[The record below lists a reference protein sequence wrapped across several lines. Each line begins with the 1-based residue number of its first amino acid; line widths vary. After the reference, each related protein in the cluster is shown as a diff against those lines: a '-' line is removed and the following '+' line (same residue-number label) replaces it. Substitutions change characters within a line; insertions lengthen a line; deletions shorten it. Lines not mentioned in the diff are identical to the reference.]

1 VASNQLRLNF
11 FGINAQIFDGLR
23 DNFATDEIFFRE
35 RIERADDGALGV
47 HFKKPAQARAGVA
60 AAKTIRAQREQSAR
74 NPRRNL
80 VGHSAD
86 VVGNGD
92 ERPRCH
98 PRRRALAFA
107 ASADDPFWFRRV
119 ASADR
124 GRRRPR
130 YSSRRVVA
138 LVGESGSGK
147 SLIAHTIAGI
157 LDPAA
162 KLDADR
168 LTLAG
173 TDILANGWDQLRGRK
188 VGIVFQN
195 SRAALNPIRSIGRQL
210 ADVFRAHGTASRA
223 DLGSAVIAA
232 LTDVRIPDPERR
244 MNAYPGELSG
254 GMCQRV
260 MLAIALAGDPSLL
273 IADEPTTGLDAT
285 TQSAILA
292 LLLERARARR
302 MAAILITHDLELA
315 RAYAERIVVMHAG
328 QIVEDA
334 PASALF
340 SKPRHPYSAL
350 LIAATPARARSV
362 DALAGIPGNTPVL
375 DADTPACRFADRCER
390 AEPLCRTVF
399 PSRRL
404 DTEGHSFHCWRPL

>member
-1 VASNQLRLNF
+1 MNAPLAFPVDAPLLSLRRL
-11 FGINAQIFDGLR
+11 
-23 DNFATDEIFFRE
+23 
-35 RIERADDGALGV
+35 
-47 HFKKPAQARAGVA
+47 
-60 AAKTIRAQREQSAR
+60 TIRFGSDASH
-74 NPRRNL
+74 PPTVSGVDL
-80 VGHSAD
+80 D
-86 VVGNGD
+86 I
-92 ERPRCH
+92 RPGE
-98 PRRRALAFA
+98 F
-107 ASADDPFWFRRV
+107 
-119 ASADR
+119 
-124 GRRRPR
+124 
-130 YSSRRVVA
+130 VA

-210 ADVFRAHGTASRA
+210 ADVFKAHRTAPRA
-223 DLGSAVIAA
+223 DLASAVIAA
-232 LTDVRIPDPERR
+232 LTNVRIPDPERR

-362 DALAGIPGNTPVL
+362 DALAGIPGRTPVL

-390 AEPLCRTVF
+390 AEPLCRTQF
-399 PSRRL
+399 PPRRL
-404 DTEGHSFHCWRPL
+404 DTEGHGFHCWRPL

>member
-1 VASNQLRLNF
+1 MNVDAPVLSLRRL
-11 FGINAQIFDGLR
+11 
-23 DNFATDEIFFRE
+23 
-35 RIERADDGALGV
+35 
-47 HFKKPAQARAGVA
+47 
-60 AAKTIRAQREQSAR
+60 TIRFGSDAS
-74 NPRRNL
+74 
-80 VGHSAD
+80 
-86 VVGNGD
+86 
-92 ERPRCH
+92 RP
-98 PRRRALAFA
+98 PTVDGVDL
-107 ASADDPFWFRRV
+107 DI
-119 ASADR
+119 
-124 GRRRPR
+124 RPGEF
-130 YSSRRVVA
+130 VA

-173 TDILANGWDQLRGRK
+173 TEILANGWDRLRGRK

-210 ADVFRAHGTASRA
+210 ADVFKAHGTVSRA
-223 DLGSAVIAA
+223 DLASAVIAA

-273 IADEPTTGLDAT
+273 IADEPTTGLDVT

-362 DALAGIPGNTPVL
+362 DELAGIPGRTPVL

-390 AEPLCRTVF
+390 TEPLCRTQF
-399 PSRRL
+399 PPRRL
-404 DTEGHSFHCWRPL
+404 DTEGHGFHCWRPL